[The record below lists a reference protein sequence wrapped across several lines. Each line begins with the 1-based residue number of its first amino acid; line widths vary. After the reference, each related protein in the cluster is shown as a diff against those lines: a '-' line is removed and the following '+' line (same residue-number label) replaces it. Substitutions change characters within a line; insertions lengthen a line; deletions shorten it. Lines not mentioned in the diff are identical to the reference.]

1 MNDDVDKGRK
11 RQEKLAKDAERKR
24 KQRMSYSE
32 EKKEQI
38 REHQREYQRGRR
50 QNMSADEAGQ
60 VREQQREYQRGR
72 RQNMSADEAGQVREQ
87 QREYQRVRRQNMSAD
102 EAGQVREHHREHQRV
117 RRQNMSVNEV
127 AEQRSLN
134 LEHVRSH
141 RSTRMQENAAQSHVG
156 DASVIEHN
164 IDVLDISA
172 PILVDI
178 CSSVEK
184 EACVRRC
191 QDLIRRT
198 LVTEEEVDYREGLVI
213 HKSLVCVVCDC
224 SITGRDAFHWI
235 SKDVLKANEF
245 VLSYRYHYQ
254 DGINPVLLSQYT
266 LSDRDLTGL
275 LLSPRARRKTT
286 DGSYMCCDQC
296 YKPFSVGIRLSKP
309 PKYAISNGFAIG
321 HLPDE
326 YATNLTPLVN
336 NLVAPV
342 RAFNYFISFNG
353 GKEHKITG
361 NFTFFAQDVSQN
373 IGALQHIS
381 QTNNN
386 PCVFIVLI
394 GSFTQRQLD
403 KIRTQGT
410 YHVDTFR
417 NVYSFLHA
425 NNDNY
430 STLPSIEDVP
440 LPKVEQVRLNEAD
453 DIVEDSCNP
462 NEEETVCWKYWF
474 PATGDPDYI
483 AGTYQNQSDFAK
495 ALISSFCFCDE
506 FFDSKFLLYTKLQIE
521 LIKAA

>member
-1 MNDDVDKGRK
+1 
-11 RQEKLAKDAERKR
+11 
-24 KQRMSYSE
+24 
-32 EKKEQI
+32 
-38 REHQREYQRGRR
+38 
-50 QNMSADEAGQ
+50 
-60 VREQQREYQRGR
+60 
-72 RQNMSADEAGQVREQ
+72 
-87 QREYQRVRRQNMSAD
+87 
-102 EAGQVREHHREHQRV
+102 
-117 RRQNMSVNEV
+117 MSVNEV

-141 RSTRMQENAAQSHVG
+141 RFTRMQEYAAESHLG

-495 ALISSFCFCDE
+495 ALFVGETPTLFYHPTNIVSHAKLSQLLPIAFPFGTGDVDCRRSPAVKEIECMQHYLRLSLPQFQEGQTVLVIHHVYQRRKSFLTGIAKCNISNNGNTVANDIASVTVEQLDE
-506 FFDSKFLLYTKLQIE
+506 AINEMKSKPKGRTTTDSTFTPMNQ
-521 LIKAA
+521 

>member
-1 MNDDVDKGRK
+1 
-11 RQEKLAKDAERKR
+11 
-24 KQRMSYSE
+24 
-32 EKKEQI
+32 
-38 REHQREYQRGRR
+38 
-50 QNMSADEAGQ
+50 
-60 VREQQREYQRGR
+60 
-72 RQNMSADEAGQVREQ
+72 
-87 QREYQRVRRQNMSAD
+87 
-102 EAGQVREHHREHQRV
+102 
-117 RRQNMSVNEV
+117 MSVNEA
-127 AEQRSLN
+127 AEQRRLN

-141 RSTRMQENAAQSHVG
+141 RSTLSGDELERNHLQNRNAMSSTRANLTQEELDVISQRNILHYQRRMQENTARSHLG

-164 IDVLDISA
+164 IDVLEISA
-172 PILVDI
+172 PFLVDI

-184 EACVRRC
+184 ETCVQRC
-191 QDLIRRT
+191 QDLIRCT

-224 SITGRDAFHWI
+224 SITGRDAVHWI
-235 SKDVLKANEF
+235 SKDVLKTNEY
-245 VLSYRYHYQ
+245 VLSYSYHYQ
-254 DGINPVLLSQYT
+254 DGINPALLSRYT

-286 DGSYMCCDQC
+286 NGSYMCCDQC
-296 YKPFSVGIRLSKP
+296 YKPFSVGNRLSKP

-326 YATNLTPLVN
+326 YANNLTPLVN

-361 NFTFFAQDVSQN
+361 NFTFSAQDVSQN

-425 NNDNY
+425 KNDNY

-440 LPKVEQVRLNEAD
+440 LPQLEQVRLNEAD
-453 DIVEDSCNP
+453 DIVEESINP
-462 NEEETVCWKYWF
+462 NEEETVWWKYWF

-483 AGTYQNQSDFAK
+483 AGTYQNQSEFAK
-495 ALISSFCFCDE
+495 ALFVGETPTLFYHPTNIVSHAKLSQ
-506 FFDSKFLLYTKLQIE
+506 LLPIAFPFGIGDVDCRRSPAVNEIE
-521 LIKAA
+521 CMQHYL